1 METINLERNGII
13 QASAGTGKTHAIE
26 GLVYRLIAEAR
37 VPLDRILVVTYTE
50 KATGDLK
57 TRLRSKLETE
67 IARADGECR
76 RLLQQALDDFDQA
89 PISTI
94 HGFCQRLLQEYPLE
108 KGQDFAVRLVS
119 DAEPLDEALRDVQR
133 RGWPRTFGAG
143 LIKALSWAGFEGEE
157 AAAFET
163 TVRNLARTYRP
174 AWGHRLLPEEPDDW
188 TALLASDEAPPN
200 FHALLAA
207 HTVRQTHQRLAD
219 LKRERGG
226 QSFDDMLTSVR
237 DALDPKQNP
246 RAAALL
252 ALLRQRYHCGIV
264 DEFQDTDQVQWDI
277 FRRLF
282 LESGGGNPLFVV
294 GDPKQAIY
302 GFRGADLPTYVQA
315 VRMMETTYGAQVAVL
330 PINWRST
337 PALIEALNRVFGQ
350 GGFFPG
356 DDIAY
361 HDVQA
366 PRPEQ
371 RQVALASDT
380 SGRPAL
386 TIVDVNEFER
396 AAEAR
401 RHYADFITG
410 EIVGLLSGAAGQ
422 PRLTV
427 SRRGGEPRPLTAG
440 DIAILCF
447 RRKETVY
454 LRERLSQAGIPWT
467 FYKEGSLWD
476 SEEAQQVKLLLDA
489 LCRPQE
495 LASFRLALLTKFF
508 ALSPVELAQA
518 DEIPL
523 RHPARALFQRLAA
536 AAQNQAWAEL
546 FGALVE
552 ETGLLAPKAD
562 DFKAERRLANYRAL
576 FAALRH
582 TAYADNLDL
591 PMLASWLAAK
601 IAAAG
606 NDDEQQPIDTEQ
618 AKVRILTVYAAKGL
632 EFPVVFLA
640 GGLTGNSRK
649 QDTACYHDDA
659 NQTVF
664 DLVGTDKERIN
675 SERLAEWRRL
685 LYVALTRAM
694 VKLYVPRL
702 DNAKNVS
709 ASPVLSVLAP
719 ALAQSQP
726 ETLGGN
732 IAARITHQR
741 GLTLPSLATAGR
753 PASAATPATP
763 VTPMPAPTPLWLPID
778 PNLGKRR
785 LVVRSF
791 SSMRRA
797 TELTPEFGDEPVH
810 HADEP
815 VETLATPD
823 VLRGPVFGDLIH
835 DILERIDFVAVGQAA
850 APTDLFAAEAPT
862 RPLLE
867 QAVRRTLPK
876 LRTRTPPAQL
886 EAACLLQAAQL
897 VWHALHTPLAEVGGP
912 LWRIAPQARLTELP
926 FHYPETL
933 ENPRSRAVLEDAFV
947 TGFIDLVFQARGR
960 WFLIDWKT
968 NLLPDYTPAD
978 LARCMDESGY
988 HQQRALYVEA
998 VSRWLRRR
1006 AGRAGAP
1013 ETIGGTYYLFVRG
1026 LNGKDES
1033 RGVAFHRG
1041 A

>member
-1 METINLERNGII
+1 METINLAQNGII

-57 TRLRSKLETE
+57 TRLRGKFETE
-67 IARADGECR
+67 IAKVDGECR

-119 DAEPLDEALRDVQR
+119 DAELLDEALRDVQR
-133 RGWPRTFGAG
+133 RGWPRDFGAG
-143 LIKALSWAGFEGEE
+143 LTKALGWAGFEGEE
-157 AAAFET
+157 ANAFET
-163 TVRNLARTYRP
+163 TVRDLSRAYRP

-188 TALLASDEAPPN
+188 MALLAGDETPPN
-200 FHALLAA
+200 FRALLAA
-207 HTVRQTHQRLAD
+207 HTVRQTHQRLAE

-226 QSFDDMLTSVR
+226 QSFDDMLTLVR
-237 DALDPKQNP
+237 DALDPADNP
-246 RAAALL
+246 RAPALL

-282 LESGGGNPLFVV
+282 LESAGTSPLFVV

-302 GFRGADLPTYVQA
+302 GFRGADLPTYVRA
-315 VRMMETTYGAQVAVL
+315 VRQMETDYGAQVAVL
-330 PINWRST
+330 PTNWRST
-337 PALIEALNRVFGQ
+337 PALLQALNQVFGQ
-350 GGFFPG
+350 GGFFPD
-356 DDIAY
+356 DDIQY
-361 HDVQA
+361 HDVE
-366 PRPEQ
+366 PPPPEQ
-371 RQVALASDT
+371 RQIALTSDT

-386 TIVDVNEFER
+386 NVVDLNEFER

-401 RHYADFITG
+401 RHYADFIAR
-410 EIVGLLSGAAGQ
+410 EIVDLLSGDAGQ

-427 SRRGGEPRPLTAG
+427 SRRGKVQPLSAG

-447 RRKETVY
+447 RRNETTY

-489 LCRPQE
+489 LFRPQE
-495 LASFRLALLTKFF
+495 LASFRMALLTKFF

-523 RHPARALFQRLAA
+523 RHPARTLFQRLAA

-552 ETGLLAPKAD
+552 ETGLLAPKPD
-562 DFKAERRLANYRAL
+562 DFKAERRLANYRAI
-576 FAALRH
+576 FAALQH

-618 AKVRILTVYAAKGL
+618 AKVRILTVHAAKGL

-640 GGLTGNSRK
+640 DGLTGNSRK

-664 DLVGTDKERIN
+664 DLVGTDKERGD
-675 SERLAEWRRL
+675 SERRAEWRRL

-702 DNAKNVS
+702 DKAKGVP
-709 ASPVLSVLAP
+709 ASPVLSVLAR

-732 IAARITHQR
+732 IAAQITHQR
-741 GLTLPSLATAGR
+741 GLALPRLTTVN
-753 PASAATPATP
+753 AAAPATRTAAP
-763 VTPMPAPTPLWLPID
+763 VPTPLWLPVD

-785 LVVRSF
+785 VVVRSF

-815 VETLATPD
+815 AETLATPD

-835 DILERIDFVAVGQAA
+835 DILERIDFESVGKAA
-850 APTDLFAAEAPT
+850 APTDLLAEDAPM

-867 QAVRRTLPK
+867 QTVRRTLPK
-876 LRTRTPPAQL
+876 QRTRTPPAQL

-897 VWHALHTPLAEVGGP
+897 VWHALHTPLAQVGGP

-933 ENPRSRAVLEDAFV
+933 ERSRDRAVLEDAFV

-960 WFLIDWKT
+960 WFLVDWKT

-988 HQQRALYVEA
+988 HQQRELYVEA

-1006 AGRAGAP
+1006 GQRGGAP
-1013 ETIGGTYYLFVRG
+1013 ETIGGVYYLFVRG
-1026 LNGKDES
+1026 LNGKDEG
-1033 RGVAFHRG
+1033 RGVAFHCG
-1041 A
+1041 T